1 MDKNC
6 IRKFAV
12 QARRD
17 LIEQITNQANLL
29 GIDKDGAAEELSSS
43 TSEIKFYKDEHSA
56 GITGQQIQW
65 RQNLVHRLEERSKS
79 TDWETA
85 FTDTIEEVSYTWFNR
100 IIALRFMEVNDYLPS
115 RIRVLSSEEGRNEPD
130 IVFYAEDHELQSE
143 LNIVENSDLE
153 LIRRAKASE
162 RGNDLD
168 AMYQMLFFKQV
179 DELNKILPGLFERTS
194 DYMKLLFT
202 PRYNTGVIK
211 NLIDQIPETYFDVRQ
226 EGQVEIIGW
235 LYQFY
240 NEEPHDQVVN
250 ITGGAVKKSDIP
262 AATQLFTTDWV
273 VRYMVDNS
281 LGKYYL
287 ERHPDSNINASL
299 EFLLPNH
306 LIPVVEN
313 QKLQDYT
320 LIDNAMG
327 SGHILI
333 YAFDL
338 FLKFYQEQGYTKRES
353 AHLIVENNLYG
364 LDIDKRA
371 FQLAYFS
378 LMMKVREYDR
388 HAFQSN
394 IKPNLFYFED
404 VNGISDE
411 FYQRIEAINPSL
423 TEQIKELVSIFSDAR
438 EIGSIIQI
446 GHDCP
451 INELIKLVQ
460 RIKINDELDLY
471 KIDESKAKILKMF
484 KIIRVLLQKYDIA
497 VTNPPY
503 LNKFNPQL
511 KKYLKKYYK
520 NYSRDLFSVFI
531 YHNANMIKPDGYAA
545 FMTPFVWMFIKSYE
559 ELRTE
564 ILDTKKIDSL
574 IQLEYSAFEEATVP
588 INTFVLKNTKNNT
601 DTGIYLKLSDFK
613 GGMEIQKDKVLEAI
627 DDPNCKYL
635 YRSNQANFQKIPG
648 SPIAYWASDNLIHD
662 FEVGTK
668 MEDLVDARQGLATT
682 DNKKFL
688 RQWFEVKIDKI
699 KFDSKTKLQAKE
711 SKYKWFPYNKG
722 GAYRKWYGNYDY
734 IVDYYDDGK
743 EIKETVLNKYPYLK
757 TPDFVVKNTDYY
769 FREAITW
776 SDINSGHFALRFRK
790 SGSIHDVKG
799 MSAFSDSTFILFEI
813 LGVVNSKLG
822 DYIFNLLNPTISLQV
837 GNFTNFPVLIDKS
850 KRIDSA
856 KVVQKNINLCQTDW
870 DSFEIS
876 WDFQHH
882 PFLNHIAEH
891 KQNWSLEEAYHQWQQ
906 EALDRFNQLKSNEEE
921 LNKIFID
928 LYGLQEEL
936 TPEEDDKD
944 VSVRKADQ
952 LRDVKSFLSYFI
964 GCVFGR
970 YSLDVEGLAYAGG
983 EWDSAKYHSFTP
995 NTDNILVLTDADYFG
1010 DNRDI
1015 IYRLKEFLKTI
1026 FGDDNLYKNLD
1037 FIASTLEPKKFDKGV
1052 EATDIIRQYFLNDF
1066 FKKDHLKIYQK
1077 RPIYWELNSGRA
1089 QAFKALI
1096 YLHRYNPDTMAM
1108 VRSSYLH
1115 ELQQAY
1121 ENTLK
1126 MRQEQLKMETDKKQI
1141 KLFNKGISKLKK
1153 QIAEIIKYDQELQH
1167 VASQRIELDLDDGVL
1182 VNHKKVQAE
1191 TKILTPIK

>member
-1 MDKNC
+1 M
-6 IRKFAV
+6 
-12 QARRD
+12 
-17 LIEQITNQANLL
+17 
-29 GIDKDGAAEELSSS
+29 
-43 TSEIKFYKDEHSA
+43 
-56 GITGQQIQW
+56 
-65 RQNLVHRLEERSKS
+65 
-79 TDWETA
+79 
-85 FTDTIEEVSYTWFNR
+85 
-100 IIALRFMEVNDYLPS
+100 
-115 RIRVLSSEEGRNEPD
+115 
-130 IVFYAEDHELQSE
+130 
-143 LNIVENSDLE
+143 
-153 LIRRAKASE
+153 
-162 RGNDLD
+162 
-168 AMYQMLFFKQV
+168 
-179 DELNKILPGLFERTS
+179 
-194 DYMKLLFT
+194 
-202 PRYNTGVIK
+202 
-211 NLIDQIPETYFDVRQ
+211 PEAYFDVRQ

-287 ERHPDSNINASL
+287 ERHQDSNINASL

-306 LIPVVEN
+306 LIPIVEN

-338 FLKFYQEQGYTKRES
+338 FLRFYQEQGYTKREA

-411 FYQRIEAINPSL
+411 FYQRIEAINPPL
-423 TEQIKELVSIFSDAR
+423 TEQIKDLVSIFSDAR

-446 GHDCP
+446 DHDCP

-460 RIKINDELDLY
+460 GIKINDELDLY

-511 KKYLKKYYK
+511 KKYLKKHYK

-531 YHNANMIKPDGYAA
+531 YHNANMIKPNGYVA

-627 DDPNCKYL
+627 SDPNCKYL
-635 YRSNQANFQKIPG
+635 YRSNQTNFQKIPG

-668 MEDLVDARQGLATT
+668 MEDLVDARVGLQTG
-682 DNKKFL
+682 DNNKFL
-688 RQWFEVKIDKI
+688 RQWFEVNYFNI
-699 KFDSKTKLQAKE
+699 KFDAINQRSALE
-711 SKYKWFPYNKG
+711 SHKKWFPHNKG
-722 GAYRKWYGNYDY
+722 GEYRKWYGNYDY
-734 IVDYYDDGK
+734 VVNWKNNGYEIRNFKDENGK
-743 EIKETVLNKYPYLK
+743 TRSRPQ
-757 TPDFVVKNTDYY
+757 NTEYY

-776 SDINSGHFALRFRK
+776 SDVTSGDFSIRFRK
-790 SGSIHDVKG
+790 SGSINDVTG
-799 MSAFSDSTFILFEI
+799 MCAYSYTKSEYKYSPFIS
-813 LGVVNSKLG
+813 LGLLNSKVG
-822 DYIFNLLNPTISLQV
+822 NYIFKLINPTIHLSV
-837 GNFTNFPVLIDKS
+837 GSFKKFPILKIDNYKVLYM
-850 KRIDSA
+850 
-856 KVVQKNINLCQTDW
+856 VKNNICISRTDW
-870 DSFEIS
+870 DSFETS
-876 WDFQHH
+876 WDFQYH

-891 KQNWSLEEAYHQWQQ
+891 N
-906 EALDRFNQLKSNEEE
+906 
-921 LNKIFID
+921 
-928 LYGLQEEL
+928 
-936 TPEEDDKD
+936 
-944 VSVRKADQ
+944 
-952 LRDVKSFLSYFI
+952 LSPPYFM
-964 GCVFGR
+964 VF
-970 YSLDVEGLAYAGG
+970 
-983 EWDSAKYHSFTP
+983 
-995 NTDNILVLTDADYFG
+995 
-1010 DNRDI
+1010 
-1015 IYRLKEFLKTI
+1015 
-1026 FGDDNLYKNLD
+1026 
-1037 FIASTLEPKKFDKGV
+1037 
-1052 EATDIIRQYFLNDF
+1052 
-1066 FKKDHLKIYQK
+1066 
-1077 RPIYWELNSGRA
+1077 WELLCQFCA
-1089 QAFKALI
+1089 
-1096 YLHRYNPDTMAM
+1096 
-1108 VRSSYLH
+1108 
-1115 ELQQAY
+1115 
-1121 ENTLK
+1121 
-1126 MRQEQLKMETDKKQI
+1126 KK
-1141 KLFNKGISKLKK
+1141 
-1153 QIAEIIKYDQELQH
+1153 
-1167 VASQRIELDLDDGVL
+1167 
-1182 VNHKKVQAE
+1182 
-1191 TKILTPIK
+1191 

>member
-1 MDKNC
+1 MP
-6 IRKFAV
+6 
-12 QARRD
+12 
-17 LIEQITNQANLL
+17 
-29 GIDKDGAAEELSSS
+29 
-43 TSEIKFYKDEHSA
+43 
-56 GITGQQIQW
+56 
-65 RQNLVHRLEERSKS
+65 
-79 TDWETA
+79 
-85 FTDTIEEVSYTWFNR
+85 EV
-100 IIALRFMEVNDYLPS
+100 
-115 RIRVLSSEEGRNEPD
+115 
-130 IVFYAEDHELQSE
+130 
-143 LNIVENSDLE
+143 
-153 LIRRAKASE
+153 
-162 RGNDLD
+162 
-168 AMYQMLFFKQV
+168 
-179 DELNKILPGLFERTS
+179 
-194 DYMKLLFT
+194 
-202 PRYNTGVIK
+202 
-211 NLIDQIPETYFDVRQ
+211 YFDVRQ
-226 EGQVEIIGW
+226 KGQVEIIGW

-313 QKLQDYT
+313 QKLQNYT

-338 FLKFYQEQGYTKRES
+338 FLQFYQEQGYTKREA

-404 VNGISDE
+404 VNGVSDE
-411 FYQRIEAINPSL
+411 FYQRLEAINPSL

-446 GHDCP
+446 DHDCP
-451 INELIKLVQ
+451 INDLIKLVQ
-460 RIKINDELDLY
+460 GIKINDELDLY

-484 KIIRVLLQKYDIA
+484 KIIQVLLQKYDVA

-627 DDPNCKYL
+627 SDPNCKYL
-635 YRSNQANFQKIPG
+635 YRSNQTNFQKIPG

-662 FEVGTK
+662 FEVGCP
-668 MEDLVDARQGLATT
+668 MDSLVTPKVGLQTG
-682 DNKKFL
+682 DNNKFL
-688 RQWFEVKIDKI
+688 RFWNEVNYQKI
-699 KFDSKTKLQAKE
+699 KFDANNHYEAKISE
-711 SKYKWFPYNKG
+711 KKWFPYNKG

-734 IVDYYDDGK
+734 VVNWENDGK
-743 EIKETVLNKYPYLK
+743 DIKNDKLFRLSIGKILASNSKP
-757 TPDFVVKNTDYY
+757 KNEGYY

-776 SDINSGHFALRFRK
+776 PKITSGKFNARFRK
-790 SGSIHDVKG
+790 KGSIHDTAG
-799 MSAFSDSTFILFEI
+799 NEAFSDNHNLLIYITGFSCTNVCNYILSI
-813 LGVVNSKLG
+813 
-822 DYIFNLLNPTISLQV
+822 LNPTINVQV
-837 GNFTNFPVLIDKS
+837 SDFGNIPIIEKKQHYINKNVC
-850 KRIDSA
+850 
-856 KVVQKNINLCQTDW
+856 KNINYSKTDW

-891 KQNWSLEEAYHQWQQ
+891 N
-906 EALDRFNQLKSNEEE
+906 
-921 LNKIFID
+921 
-928 LYGLQEEL
+928 
-936 TPEEDDKD
+936 
-944 VSVRKADQ
+944 
-952 LRDVKSFLSYFI
+952 LSPPYFM
-964 GCVFGR
+964 VF
-970 YSLDVEGLAYAGG
+970 
-983 EWDSAKYHSFTP
+983 
-995 NTDNILVLTDADYFG
+995 
-1010 DNRDI
+1010 
-1015 IYRLKEFLKTI
+1015 
-1026 FGDDNLYKNLD
+1026 
-1037 FIASTLEPKKFDKGV
+1037 
-1052 EATDIIRQYFLNDF
+1052 
-1066 FKKDHLKIYQK
+1066 
-1077 RPIYWELNSGRA
+1077 WELLCQFCA
-1089 QAFKALI
+1089 K
-1096 YLHRYNPDTMAM
+1096 
-1108 VRSSYLH
+1108 
-1115 ELQQAY
+1115 
-1121 ENTLK
+1121 
-1126 MRQEQLKMETDKKQI
+1126 
-1141 KLFNKGISKLKK
+1141 SK
-1153 QIAEIIKYDQELQH
+1153 
-1167 VASQRIELDLDDGVL
+1167 
-1182 VNHKKVQAE
+1182 HK
-1191 TKILTPIK
+1191 I